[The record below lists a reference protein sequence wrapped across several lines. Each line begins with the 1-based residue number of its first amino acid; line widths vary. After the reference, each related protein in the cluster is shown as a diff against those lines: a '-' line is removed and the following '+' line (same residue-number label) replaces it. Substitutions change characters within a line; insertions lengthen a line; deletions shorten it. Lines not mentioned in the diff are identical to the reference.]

1 MKKLS
6 ILFFLLITQASAMFG
21 SPLIFKVTKSLNAKD
36 SIELGSFDATKYRQ
50 IRIGIKVSSS
60 SDTSKISSSRDTSAE
75 ELARLTQKRVELDG
89 QLRNL
94 REKYTDSYIK
104 IIEIKQEIAKID
116 DEIKE
121 MEKFLS
127 VINIFGIEGV
137 DELLLY
143 ELTGRGLNR
152 SFVIDTPP
160 SKISVKVSGT
170 GIYSLYVWG
179 Q

>member
-6 ILFFLLITQASAMFG
+6 ILFFLLTIQPFGIFG
-21 SPLIFKVTKSLNAKD
+21 SPLIFKVTKSLNAQD

-50 IRIGIKVSSS
+50 IRIGIKVN
-60 SDTSKISSSRDTSAE
+60 SSRDTSDE
-75 ELARLTQKRVELDG
+75 KFARLTKKRFELDG
-89 QLRNL
+89 QLRDL

-104 IIEIKQEIAKID
+104 IIETQNEIAKVN

-121 MEKFLS
+121 MEKTLS

-143 ELTGRGLNR
+143 ELTGRGINR